1 MGMASFIWGA
11 APIMVMLSVE
21 CTDVGLAVISKAA
34 LTRGMNNFVSV
45 VYYNALATL
54 ILLPYVIFHRK
65 RGAPL
70 TLTLLCRFFLLGLIG
85 YSSWHMHIYMIL
97 VFSLEHIFHIFIHH
111 PTVEI
116 FFFRSSGQMIYF
128 IGVKYSSPTLSSA
141 MGNLIPIFTFALAVI
156 YRMETI
162 DLRRSSS
169 WAKTLGAIVAVM
181 GAFIVTLYKGPEI
194 LLASPADFRHQ
205 LLFSRQSRW
214 VFGGLLLAVTALLA
228 SVWGIVQAHTVKEY
242 PEKMT
247 IVFFFTLSVTI
258 QSAIIS
264 FILETNPDSWKLKT
278 SIEVIAIVS
287 QAIFGSLFR
296 ISVHT
301 WCLHWK
307 GPVFVSMFRP
317 SAMVIAVVMSV
328 IFLGDTLHLGSIIGS
343 TIIALGFYTV
353 LWGQSQEKNT
363 SLEDEVG
370 SSGTSSQQTPL
381 LPKAADEDI

>member
-85 YSSWHMHIYMIL
+85 
-97 VFSLEHIFHIFIHH
+97 
-111 PTVEI
+111 
-116 FFFRSSGQMIYF
+116 SSGQMIYF